1 MASRATGQVER
12 PAVRARYDNEMT
24 LRTALALVL
33 AALLS
38 TEGFGIAA
46 ASTPGGGPVVADN
59 DYRGYQA
66 DESAKTAHLSGDIVE
81 VDFSRGALVVQT
93 GHGKTSITVLP
104 STNIFLKGN
113 SFGTLSDLRRGS
125 QVEIFASRSGSHLI
139 AQIIR
144 IR

>member
-12 PAVRARYDNEMT
+12 PAIRARYDNEMT

-46 ASTPGGGPVVADN
+46 ASTPGFGPVVADN

>member
-12 PAVRARYDNEMT
+12 PAIRARYDNEMT